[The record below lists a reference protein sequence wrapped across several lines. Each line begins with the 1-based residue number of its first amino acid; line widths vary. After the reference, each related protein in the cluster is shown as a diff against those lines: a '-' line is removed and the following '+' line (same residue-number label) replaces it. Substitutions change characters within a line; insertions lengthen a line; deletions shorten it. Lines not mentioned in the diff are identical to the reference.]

1 MTVQPLSA
9 FYVVIF
15 LHPSREVK
23 SVTLS
28 LPFHSSLP
36 LSFSFFLSFCIFSV
50 SVSVF
55 IYLYT
60 YQLHPAPAP
69 APASHFPLPASR
81 SRSHFPLPLRPSK
94 AQLHHYIPLPPYI
107 RHSQTLITPPSIVPE
122 MTFHSTAK
130 LSLSFLRRTCPCLR
144 PTADGARTPITTMG
158 GPF

>member
-1 MTVQPLSA
+1 MLL
-9 FYVVIF
+9 IF

-28 LPFHSSLP
+28 LPFRSSLP

-50 SVSVF
+50 SVSVS
-55 IYLYT
+55 LYIFTRPLKT
-60 YQLHPAPAP
+60 YQLHPAPA
-69 APASHFPLPASR
+69 SR
-81 SRSHFPLPLRPSK
+81 FPLPLRPSK

-107 RHSQTLITPPSIVPE
+107 HHSQTLITPPSIVPE

>member
-1 MTVQPLSA
+1 MLL
-9 FYVVIF
+9 IF

-28 LPFHSSLP
+28 LPFRSSLP
-36 LSFSFFLSFCIFSV
+36 LSFSFFLSVFSLSV

-60 YQLHPAPAP
+60 
-69 APASHFPLPASR
+69 SFKNVSTTSR
-81 SRSHFPLPLRPSK
+81 SRFPLPLRPSK
-94 AQLHHYIPLPPYI
+94 VQLHHYIPLPPYI
-107 RHSQTLITPPSIVPE
+107 HHSQTLITPPTYSPSIVPE
-122 MTFHSTAK
+122 TTFHSTAK

-144 PTADGARTPITTMG
+144 PTADGARTPITTTG